1 MLFRSSRA
9 TIGGMIADKTIKYT
23 KDNKVMA
30 FLRLED
36 LVGSVEVIVF
46 PKSYEKY
53 SSLLTEDNRIFV
65 QGRVS
70 VEEDKDA
77 KLICEKIEAF
87 DAIPKKLWLKFADM
101 EAYRKFAPQVEEILN
116 ASEGADQVIYYIE
129 ETKQIKKLP
138 PNRNVRAN
146 AELLAALEG
155 LLSKE
160 AVKVR

>member
-1 MLFRSSRA
+1 
-9 TIGGMIADKTIKYT
+9 
-23 KDNKVMA
+23 
-30 FLRLED
+30 
-36 LVGSVEVIVF
+36 
-46 PKSYEKY
+46 
-53 SSLLTEDNRIFV
+53 
-65 QGRVS
+65 
-70 VEEDKDA
+70 
-77 KLICEKIEAF
+77 
-87 DAIPKKLWLKFADM
+87 M